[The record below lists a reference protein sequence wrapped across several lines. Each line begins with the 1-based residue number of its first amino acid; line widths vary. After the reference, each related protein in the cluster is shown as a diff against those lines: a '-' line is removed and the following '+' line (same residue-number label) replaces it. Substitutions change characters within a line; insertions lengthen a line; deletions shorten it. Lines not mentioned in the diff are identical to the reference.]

1 VRDGVMN
8 VKTLLLDTEDALIVV
23 DGSIDMKHEQ
33 LDLNVHPRSKGLRII
48 SLRSPL
54 YVKGSF
60 KNPDVGVNKGV
71 LALRAGGAV
80 ALGLL
85 APVTAILPLINI
97 DGDQKAEC
105 GQLLEEVK
113 KAPQAP
119 PPGKS
124 LPLKSTPKK

>member
-1 VRDGVMN
+1 MQ

-23 DGSIDMKHEQ
+23 DGSIDMKREL

-60 KNPDVGVNKGV
+60 KNPDVGVDKAV
-71 LALRAGGAV
+71 LALRAGGAL

-97 DGDQKAEC
+97 DDDQKADC

-113 KAPQAP
+113 KAPLLPAT
-119 PPGKS
+119 GKN
-124 LPLKSTPKK
+124 KSVKGAPKK